1 MLTPMGGVAIVSAG
15 RTLDWAIHSEHT
27 MDPNITIR
35 RARQDDLDNLAVLFD
50 LYRQFYECPSD
61 PEAAKSWLQHNM
73 EAQRSIIFTADTG
86 SELLGLTQL
95 YPALCSVDLVDYYV
109 LYDLYVLENARRQGV
124 ARALMN
130 AASLWAREQG
140 AARLDLETARD
151 NAAGQALYRDLGYT
165 LDEIFLKFSLDLT
178 RPPAAR

>member
-1 MLTPMGGVAIVSAG
+1 
-15 RTLDWAIHSEHT
+15 

-61 PEAAKSWLQHNM
+61 PDAAKRWLQHNM

-109 LYDLYVLENARRQGV
+109 LYDLYVLEDARRQGV

-130 AASLWAREQG
+130 AASHWAREQG

-165 LDEIFLKFSLDLT
+165 LDEIFLKFSLDLA